1 VRSSIGILLA
11 SGLVLSLA
19 ACAAPSQ
26 PTIDGG
32 TAVDQAS
39 CAPIW
44 TPGGLALDVTA
55 TGDFGTAPL
64 KIAFPIP
71 LVSHETTSTSVLI
84 QGDGP
89 VIGPTDIVAG
99 TLTLFDA
106 STGKL
111 MTQTDKTTLV
121 PLTSEITPY
130 FGAAACERVGSR
142 VAAVGTTSEI
152 LGAGIVKQSN
162 LDPDFTI
169 VAVLD
174 IQDAYL
180 PLARGTS
187 VPPQN
192 GLPTVSLTTQGRPGL
207 SFTNADAPTELRAE
221 TLVTGTGSVVGAD
234 DRVLMHYVGVTW
246 DSHTVFDSTW
256 ENGFPAQ
263 LALSDVVPG
272 LATALTGRTVGSQVL
287 VSIPPAL
294 GYGDSP
300 PQGSGIVA
308 TDTLVFV
315 VDILGILPPA

>member
-1 VRSSIGILLA
+1 MRTSIGLLLA

-32 TAVDQAS
+32 TAVSQAD
-39 CAPIW
+39 CTPIW
-44 TPGGLALDVTA
+44 ARGGLAVDVSA
-55 TGDFGTAPL
+55 TGDFGTTPL
-64 KIAFPIP
+64 VADFPHP
-71 LVSHETTSTSVLI
+71 LVSHDATSSAILSV
-84 QGDGP
+84 GDGP

-106 STGKL
+106 ATGEL

-121 PLTSEITPY
+121 PLTSTVTPY
-130 FGAAACERVGSR
+130 FGAAACATVGSR

-152 LGAGIVKQSN
+152 LGDGIVEQSN
-162 LDPDFTI
+162 LDPEFTI

-180 PLARGTS
+180 SRARGSS
-187 VPPQN
+187 VAPQN
-192 GLPTVSLTTQGRPGL
+192 GLPTVSLTTQGQPGL
-207 SFTNADAPTELRAE
+207 SFTNATAPTELRAE
-221 TLVTGTGSVVGAD
+221 TLIAGTGSVVAAD
-234 DRVLMHYVGVTW
+234 DRVLMHYTGVLW

-256 ENGFPAQ
+256 DNGFPAQ
-263 LALSDVVPG
+263 LSLSDVVPG

-287 VSIPPAL
+287 VSIPPEL

-300 PQGSGIVA
+300 PSGSGIGA
-308 TDTLVFV
+308 SDTLVFV